1 MARPQHKQ
9 DSELTQ
15 FDDLRTWLGQ
25 VEEIGQLERISGA
38 HWDLEVGAL
47 NEIICERL
55 PAPPALLF
63 ENVAGH
69 QGEGRV
75 LANMMETME
84 RTALTLNLPLGLSTM
99 EVIDRLRTR
108 LGNLVPVEPR
118 VVPTGPVM
126 ENRKTGKDINIL
138 EIPVPRWHS
147 GDGGRYLGTAH
158 LVVTRDP
165 ETGLENV
172 GCYRVMVHESDK
184 LALYISPGKHGRMH
198 MEKTLQAGKP
208 VQVAMAFGQHP
219 LMFVAASQAVPPG
232 LSEYAWAGGLV
243 EQPLTVIEAP
253 LTGLRVPAAAE
264 IVVEGE
270 IIPGDTR
277 PEGPFGEW
285 TGYYASARRS
295 EPVVQLKALYHRD
308 NPILTAAPPFR
319 PTIHGMYRSMLRS
332 AMIWERGRAGRGAGR
347 LRRLRAAAGP
357 AFHDRHLH
365 QATLPRSCQAGRD
378 HGRPVSRGGVS
389 RPLRGGGGRRR
400 GHHQP
405 ERGGL
410 GHVHTLQPRGVHR
423 HHPPHLERAAGSH
436 HPAGQEGFE
445 FPRHHRRHPAL
456 RVEGPVSGGQ
466 PDRQE
471 NPRPSVRQVE
481 RRVGPGGTGAP
492 AIGPQ
497 GGAIR
502 AGIPRPPLH
511 SRRRNLI

>member
-1 MARPQHKQ
+1 MARPERKHDQ
-9 DSELTQ
+9 EPTA
-15 FDDLRTWLGQ
+15 FDDLRVWLRQ

-47 NEIICERL
+47 NEIVCERS
-55 PAPPALLF
+55 PTPPALLF

-69 QGEGRV
+69 TGQGRV

-84 RTALTLNLPLGLSTM
+84 RTALTLGLPLDLSTI

-108 LGNLVPVEPR
+108 LGKLVPVEPR
-118 VVPTGPVM
+118 VLPTGPVM

-138 EIPVPRWHS
+138 DIPVPRWHS

-165 ETGLENV
+165 ETGEENV

-198 MEKTLQAGKP
+198 MEKSLKAGKP
-208 VQVAMAFGQHP
+208 IQVAMAFGQHP

-243 EQPLTVIEAP
+243 EQPLSVIEAP

-285 TGYYASARRS
+285 TGYYASARRA
-295 EPVVQLKALYHRD
+295 EPVVQLKAMYHRD

-332 AMIWERGRAGRGAGR
+332 AMIWNGVE
-347 LRRLRAAAGP
+347 
-357 AFHDRHLH
+357 
-365 QATLPRSCQAGRD
+365 Q
-378 HGRPVSRGGVS
+378 GGVPDVCGVYVPPPAQRFMIVVSVKQRYPGHAKQAALMAAQCHAGAYLGRYVVVVDEDVDITNLNEVVWAMCTRSNPVDSIDIIRRTWSGPLDPIIPRDKKGLNS
-389 RPLRGGGGRRR
+389 RAIIDATRPFEWKDEFPAVSQIDKETHDSVAGKWKDELDRVVR
-400 GHHQP
+400 GH
-405 ERGGL
+405 
-410 GHVHTLQPRGVHR
+410 
-423 HHPPHLERAAGSH
+423 
-436 HPAGQEGFE
+436 
-445 FPRHHRRHPAL
+445 
-456 RVEGPVSGGQ
+456 
-466 PDRQE
+466 
-471 NPRPSVRQVE
+471 
-481 RRVGPGGTGAP
+481 
-492 AIGPQ
+492 
-497 GGAIR
+497 
-502 AGIPRPPLH
+502 
-511 SRRRNLI
+511 

>member
-1 MARPQHKQ
+1 MARPQRKQ
-9 DSELTQ
+9 DQELTP
-15 FDDLRTWLGQ
+15 FDDLRVWLRQ

-84 RTALTLNLPLGLSTM
+84 RTALTLNLPLDLSTM

-108 LGNLVPVEPR
+108 LGKLVPVEPR

-138 EIPVPRWHS
+138 AIPVPRWHS

-232 LSEYAWAGGLV
+232 LSEYAWAGGIV

-332 AMIWERGRAGRGAGR
+332 AMIWNGVV
-347 LRRLRAAAGP
+347 
-357 AFHDRHLH
+357 
-365 QATLPRSCQAGRD
+365 Q
-378 HGRPVSRGGVS
+378 GGVPDVRGVYVPPPAQRFMIVISIRQRYPGHAKQAAIMAAQCHAGAYLGRYVVVVDEDVDITNLNEVVWAMCTRSNPEESIDIIRRTWSGPLDPIIPRDKKGLNS
-389 RPLRGGGGRRR
+389 RAIIDATRPFEWKDQFPAVSQIDKKTHDQVSGKWKDELDRVVR
-400 GHHQP
+400 GH
-405 ERGGL
+405 
-410 GHVHTLQPRGVHR
+410 
-423 HHPPHLERAAGSH
+423 
-436 HPAGQEGFE
+436 
-445 FPRHHRRHPAL
+445 
-456 RVEGPVSGGQ
+456 
-466 PDRQE
+466 RQ
-471 NPRPSVRQVE
+471 
-481 RRVGPGGTGAP
+481 
-492 AIGPQ
+492 
-497 GGAIR
+497 
-502 AGIPRPPLH
+502 
-511 SRRRNLI
+511 